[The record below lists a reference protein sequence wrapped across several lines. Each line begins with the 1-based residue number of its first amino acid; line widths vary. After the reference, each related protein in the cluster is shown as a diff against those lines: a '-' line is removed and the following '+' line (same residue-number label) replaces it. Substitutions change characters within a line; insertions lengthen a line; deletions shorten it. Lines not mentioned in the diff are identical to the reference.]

1 MTSQPP
7 LFPYLVAA
15 KWMHD
20 VPTPVSVV
28 ARDLP
33 QLRPVAIDPTDYEH
47 YLARGRKM
55 RGQAA
60 GRLARALST
69 MLGQALDAL
78 SVSISR
84 ILQRAYARHQR
95 QKTAAALSHLSPH
108 VLRDI
113 GLVSAAVSLLTHGR
127 VTVSELAQVRHTGWA
142 H

>member
-7 LFPYLVAA
+7 LFPHLVAA

-33 QLRPVAIDPTDYEH
+33 HLRPVTIDPTDYEH

-55 RGQAA
+55 RAQAA

-78 SVSISR
+78 SASISR
-84 ILQRAYARHQR
+84 ILQRAHTRRQR
-95 QKTAAALSHLSPH
+95 QKTATALSHLSPQI
-108 VLRDI
+108 LRDI
-113 GLVSAAVSLLTHGR
+113 GLVPADVSLLTQGR

>member
-7 LFPYLVAA
+7 LFPHLVAA

-20 VPTPVSVV
+20 VSTPVSVA
-28 ARDLP
+28 ARDFPHLS
-33 QLRPVAIDPTDYEH
+33 PVTINPTDYEY

-55 RGQAA
+55 RAQAA

-69 MLGQALDAL
+69 KLGQSLDAL
-78 SVSISR
+78 SASISR
-84 ILQRAYARHQR
+84 ILQRVRIRRQR
-95 QKTAAALSHLSPH
+95 QKTAVALSHLSPH

-113 GLVSAAVSLLTHGR
+113 GLVSADVSLLTHGR

>member
-55 RGQAA
+55 RAQAA

-69 MLGQALDAL
+69 MLGRGLDAL

-84 ILQRAYARHQR
+84 ILQRAYARRQR

-113 GLVSAAVSLLTHGR
+113 GLVSADVSLLTNGR

>member
-7 LFPYLVAA
+7 LFPHLVAA

-28 ARDLP
+28 ARDVP
-33 QLRPVAIDPTDYEH
+33 NLRPVTIDPTDYEH

-55 RGQAA
+55 RAQAA

-78 SVSISR
+78 SASISR
-84 ILQRAYARHQR
+84 ILQRAHTRRQR
-95 QKTAAALSHLSPH
+95 QKTATALSHLSPQI
-108 VLRDI
+108 LRDI
-113 GLVSAAVSLLTHGR
+113 GLVPADVSLLTHGR

>member
-7 LFPYLVAA
+7 LFPHLVVA

-20 VPTPVSVV
+20 VPTPVSVA

-33 QLRPVAIDPTDYEH
+33 HLRPVAIAPTDYEH

-55 RGQAA
+55 RAQAA

-69 MLGQALDAL
+69 KLGQSLDAL
-78 SVSISR
+78 SASISR
-84 ILQRAYARHQR
+84 ILQRARIRRQR

-113 GLVSAAVSLLTHGR
+113 GLVSADVSMLTQGR
-127 VTVSELAQVRHTGWA
+127 VTVSEIAQVRHTGWA

>member
-7 LFPYLVAA
+7 LFPHLVAA

-33 QLRPVAIDPTDYEH
+33 PLRPATIDPTDYEH

-55 RGQAA
+55 RAQAA

-78 SVSISR
+78 RASISR
-84 ILQRAYARHQR
+84 ILQRAHTRRQR
-95 QKTAAALSHLSPH
+95 QKTATALSHLSPQI
-108 VLRDI
+108 LRDI
-113 GLVSAAVSLLTHGR
+113 GLVPADVSLLTHGR

>member
-55 RGQAA
+55 RAQAA
-60 GRLARALST
+60 GRLACALSA
-69 MLGQALDAL
+69 MLGQGLDAL

-84 ILQRAYARHQR
+84 ILQRAYARRQR

-113 GLVSAAVSLLTHGR
+113 GLVSADVSLLTNGR

>member
-1 MTSQPP
+1 MTSRPP
-7 LFPYLVAA
+7 LFPHLVAA

-20 VPTPVSVV
+20 VPTSVSVV

-33 QLRPVAIDPTDYEH
+33 RLRPVAIAPTDYEY

-55 RGQAA
+55 RAQAA

-69 MLGQALDAL
+69 KLGQALDAL
-78 SVSISR
+78 SASISR
-84 ILQRAYARHQR
+84 ILQRVRIRRQR
-95 QKTAAALSHLSPH
+95 QKTAVALSHLSPH

-113 GLVSAAVSLLTHGR
+113 GLVSADVSLLTHGR

>member
-47 YLARGRKM
+47 FLARGRKM
-55 RGQAA
+55 RAQAA
-60 GRLARALST
+60 GRLARALSA
-69 MLGQALDAL
+69 MLGQGLDAL

-84 ILQRAYARHQR
+84 ILQRAYARRQR

-113 GLVSAAVSLLTHGR
+113 GLVSADVSLLTNGR

>member
-55 RGQAA
+55 RAQAA
-60 GRLARALST
+60 GRLARALSA
-69 MLGQALDAL
+69 MLGQGLDAL

-84 ILQRAYARHQR
+84 ILQRAYARRQR

-113 GLVSAAVSLLTHGR
+113 GLVSADVSLLTNGR

>member
-7 LFPYLVAA
+7 LFPHLVAA

-20 VPTPVSVV
+20 VPTSVSVV

-33 QLRPVAIDPTDYEH
+33 YLRPVAIDPTDYEH
-47 YLARGRKM
+47 YLARGRKL
-55 RGQAA
+55 RAQAA
-60 GRLARALST
+60 GRLARTLST

-78 SVSISR
+78 SASISD
-84 ILQRAYARHQR
+84 IVQRARARRQR

-108 VLRDI
+108 ILKDI
-113 GLVSAAVSLLTHGR
+113 GLVSADVSLLTHGR
-127 VTVSELAQVRHTGWA
+127 VTVRELAEVRHTGWA

>member
-7 LFPYLVAA
+7 LFPHLVVA

-20 VPTPVSVV
+20 APTPVSVA

-33 QLRPVAIDPTDYEH
+33 HLRPIAIAPTDYEH

-55 RGQAA
+55 RAQAA
-60 GRLARALST
+60 GRLARAFST
-69 MLGQALDAL
+69 KLGQSLDAL
-78 SVSISR
+78 SASISR
-84 ILQRAYARHQR
+84 ILQRAHMRRQR

-113 GLVSAAVSLLTHGR
+113 GLVSADVSLLTNGR

>member
-7 LFPYLVAA
+7 LFPHLVAA

-20 VPTPVSVV
+20 VTPVSVV
-28 ARDLP
+28 ARDVP
-33 QLRPVAIDPTDYEH
+33 HLRPVTIDPMDYEH

-55 RGQAA
+55 RAQAA
-60 GRLARALST
+60 GRVARALST

-78 SVSISR
+78 SASISR
-84 ILQRAYARHQR
+84 ILQRAHTRRQR

-108 VLRDI
+108 ILKDI
-113 GLVSAAVSLLTHGR
+113 GLVSSDVSLLTHGR
-127 VTVSELAQVRHTGWA
+127 VTVRELAEVRHTGWA

>member
-7 LFPYLVAA
+7 LFPHLVAA
-15 KWMHD
+15 KWMYD

-33 QLRPVAIDPTDYEH
+33 PLRPVTIDPTDYEH

-55 RGQAA
+55 RAQAA

-78 SVSISR
+78 SASISR
-84 ILQRAYARHQR
+84 ILQRGHTRRQR
-95 QKTAAALSHLSPH
+95 QKTAAALSHLSPQI
-108 VLRDI
+108 LRDI
-113 GLVSAAVSLLTHGR
+113 GLVPADVSLLTHGR

>member
-7 LFPYLVAA
+7 LFPHLVAA

-33 QLRPVAIDPTDYEH
+33 HLRPVTIDPTDYEH

-55 RGQAA
+55 RAQAA

-78 SVSISR
+78 RASISR
-84 ILQRAYARHQR
+84 ILQRSVSN
-95 QKTAAALSHLSPH
+95 LSDFLTP
-108 VLRDI
+108 RDSERNRSVQ
-113 GLVSAAVSLLTHGR
+113 LVF
-127 VTVSELAQVRHTGWA
+127 
-142 H
+142 

>member
-1 MTSQPP
+1 MTSRPP
-7 LFPYLVAA
+7 LFPHLVAA

-20 VPTPVSVV
+20 VPTSVSVV

-33 QLRPVAIDPTDYEH
+33 RLRPVAIAPTDYEH
-47 YLARGRKM
+47 YLARGRQM

-69 MLGQALDAL
+69 KLDQSLDAL
-78 SVSISR
+78 SASISR
-84 ILQRAYARHQR
+84 ILQRAHIRRQR

-113 GLVSAAVSLLTHGR
+113 GLVSADVSLLTQGR

>member
-28 ARDLP
+28 GRDLP

-55 RGQAA
+55 RAQAA
-60 GRLARALST
+60 GRLARALSA
-69 MLGQALDAL
+69 MLGQGLDAL

-84 ILQRAYARHQR
+84 ILQRAYARRQR

-113 GLVSAAVSLLTHGR
+113 GLVSADVSLLTNGR

>member
-69 MLGQALDAL
+69 MLGQGFDAL

-84 ILQRAYARHQR
+84 ILQRAYARRQR

-113 GLVSAAVSLLTHGR
+113 GLVSADVSLLTHGR

>member
-55 RGQAA
+55 RAQAA
-60 GRLARALST
+60 GRLARALSA
-69 MLGQALDAL
+69 MLGPGLDAL

-84 ILQRAYARHQR
+84 ILQRAYARRQR

-113 GLVSAAVSLLTHGR
+113 GLVSADVSLLTNGR

>member
-7 LFPYLVAA
+7 LFPHLVAA

-55 RGQAA
+55 RAQAA
-60 GRLARALST
+60 GRLARALSA
-69 MLGQALDAL
+69 MLGQGLDAL

-84 ILQRAYARHQR
+84 ILQRAYARRQR

-108 VLRDI
+108 VLRAI
-113 GLVSAAVSLLTHGR
+113 GLVSADVSLLTNGR
-127 VTVSELAQVRHTGWA
+127 VTVSELAQVRHTGGA

>member
-7 LFPYLVAA
+7 LFPHLVAA

-33 QLRPVAIDPTDYEH
+33 PLRPVTIDPTDYEH

-55 RGQAA
+55 RAQAA

-78 SVSISR
+78 SASISR
-84 ILQRAYARHQR
+84 ILQGAHTRRQR
-95 QKTAAALSHLSPH
+95 QKTAAALSHLSPQL
-108 VLRDI
+108 LRDI
-113 GLVSAAVSLLTHGR
+113 GLVPADVSLLTHSR

>member
-20 VPTPVSVV
+20 VQTPVSVV

-84 ILQRAYARHQR
+84 ILQRAYARRQR

-113 GLVSAAVSLLTHGR
+113 GLVSADVSLLTHGR

>member
-55 RGQAA
+55 RAQAA
-60 GRLARALST
+60 GRLARALSA

-84 ILQRAYARHQR
+84 ILQRAYARRQR

-113 GLVSAAVSLLTHGR
+113 GLVSADVSLLTNGR

>member
-33 QLRPVAIDPTDYEH
+33 HLRPATIDPTDYEH

-55 RGQAA
+55 RAQAA
-60 GRLARALST
+60 GRLARDLSV
-69 MLGQALDAL
+69 MLGQWLDAL

-84 ILQRAYARHQR
+84 ILQRAYARRQR

-113 GLVSAAVSLLTHGR
+113 GLVSADVSLLTNGR

>member
-55 RGQAA
+55 RAQAA
-60 GRLARALST
+60 GRLARALSA
-69 MLGQALDAL
+69 MLGQGLDAL

-84 ILQRAYARHQR
+84 ILQHAYARRQR

-113 GLVSAAVSLLTHGR
+113 GLVSADVSLLTNGR

>member
-7 LFPYLVAA
+7 LFPDLVAA

-33 QLRPVAIDPTDYEH
+33 HLRPVTIDPTDYEH

-55 RGQAA
+55 RAQAA

-78 SVSISR
+78 RASISR
-84 ILQRAYARHQR
+84 SLQRAHTRRQR
-95 QKTAAALSHLSPH
+95 QKTATALSHLSPH

-113 GLVSAAVSLLTHGR
+113 GLVPADVSLLTQGR